1 MAYFALRFVLKY
13 HAESAR
19 RRLCD
24 ELERLGGVEAADL
37 FYMIELDGTAAEVRD
52 YFPAFLA
59 ERDLLIVIQFERRPE
74 VAAPLVGVQEWIEAR
89 FPPAKLPTR
98 SR

>member
-1 MAYFALRFVLKY
+1 MAYFAIRFALKY
-13 HAESAR
+13 DAGPAR

-52 YFPAFLA
+52 YFRTFLA
-59 ERDLLIVIQFERRPE
+59 ERDLLIVIQFEQRPE
-74 VAAPLVGVQEWIEAR
+74 FAAPWAGVQEWIEAR
-89 FPPAKLPTR
+89 FSPAKLPTR